1 MFRSNSANA
10 RLGLTLLLHPESE
23 EYGDAVKNNFKGYKI
38 LTHNPLHYGEVTGK
52 GFAIRENT
60 EAFIGIT
67 GQYTQS
73 TRGVR
78 DLPFYKRQCLMEDED
93 LCKSFLKNFSYPVYM
108 NILM

>member
-93 LCKSFLKNFSYPVYM
+93 LCK
-108 NILM
+108 